1 MMIST
6 KGRYAVRIMLSLC
19 EAQNGEY
26 VSLKSIA
33 EEEGISEKYMES
45 ITSMLV
51 KVGFVEGIRGKGGG
65 YRLVRPPESFTLGSI
80 LKATDGSLAPV
91 SCLECKPNKC
101 DRASGCKTL
110 PVWKKLDKMINDYLE
125 NITLADVYNESM
137 IQNEE
142 LQEN

>member
-6 KGRYAVRIMLSLC
+6 KGRYAVRIMLALC
-19 EAQNGEY
+19 EDLSGGY

-33 EEEGISEKYMES
+33 EDEGISEKYMES

-51 KVGFVEGIRGKGGG
+51 KEGFVEGIRGKGGG
-65 YRLVRPPESFTLGSI
+65 YRLKQPPKNYTLGSI

-91 SCLECKPNKC
+91 SCLECKPNRC

-110 PVWKKLDKMINDYLE
+110 PVWEKLDKMINDYLE
-125 NITLADVYNESM
+125 NITLEDVFNESM
-137 IQNEE
+137 NEAAAKE
-142 LQEN
+142 

>member
-19 EAQNGEY
+19 EGERNEY

-33 EEEGISEKYMES
+33 EDEGISEKYMES

-51 KVGFVEGIRGKGGG
+51 KEGFVEGIRGKGGG
-65 YRLVRPPESFTLGSI
+65 YRLKRQPEEYTLGSI

-110 PVWKKLDKMINDYLE
+110 PVWEKLDKMINDYLE
-125 NITLADVYNESM
+125 NITLADVYNKSM
-137 IQNEE
+137 NNNQ
-142 LQEN
+142 

>member
-6 KGRYAVRIMLSLC
+6 KGRYAVRIMLALC
-19 EAQNGEY
+19 EAGNAGY

-51 KVGFVEGIRGKGGG
+51 KADFVEGIRGKNGG
-65 YRLVRPPESFTLGSI
+65 YRLKRSPDTLTLGSI

-110 PVWKKLDKMINDYLE
+110 PVWEKLDTLINDYLE

-137 IQNEE
+137 S
-142 LQEN
+142 QENN

>member
-19 EAQNGEY
+19 GAETSEY

-33 EEEGISEKYMES
+33 EDEGISEKYMES

-51 KVGFVEGIRGKGGG
+51 KEGFVEGIRGKGGG
-65 YRLVRPPESFTLGSI
+65 YRLKRSPEEYTLGSI

-110 PVWKKLDKMINDYLE
+110 PVWEKLDKMINDYLE

-137 IQNEE
+137 NQNII
-142 LQEN
+142 

>member
-19 EAQNGEY
+19 DAETSEY

-33 EEEGISEKYMES
+33 EDEGISEKYMES

-51 KVGFVEGIRGKGGG
+51 KEGFVEGIRGKGGG
-65 YRLVRPPESFTLGSI
+65 YRLKRSPEEYTLGSI

-110 PVWKKLDKMINDYLE
+110 PVWEKLDKMINDYLE

-137 IQNEE
+137 NQNII
-142 LQEN
+142 

>member
-6 KGRYAVRIMLSLC
+6 KGRYAVRIMLALC
-19 EAQNGEY
+19 EAENGGY

-33 EEEGISEKYMES
+33 EDEGISEKYMES

-51 KVGFVEGIRGKGGG
+51 KEGFVEGIRGKGGG
-65 YRLVRPPESFTLGSI
+65 YRLKSAPETFTLGSI

-110 PVWKKLDKMINDYLE
+110 PVWERLDKIINDYLE

-137 IQNEE
+137 SQAETGD
-142 LQEN
+142 

>member
-19 EAQNGEY
+19 GAETSEY

-33 EEEGISEKYMES
+33 EDEGISEKYMES

-51 KVGFVEGIRGKGGG
+51 KEGFVEGIRGKGGG
-65 YRLVRPPESFTLGSI
+65 YRLKRLPEEYTLGSI

-110 PVWKKLDKMINDYLE
+110 PVWEKLDKMINDYLE

-137 IQNEE
+137 NQNII
-142 LQEN
+142 

>member
-6 KGRYAVRIMLSLC
+6 KGRYAVRVMLALC
-19 EAQNGEY
+19 EARDGEY

-33 EEEGISEKYMES
+33 EDEGISEKYMES

-51 KVGFVEGIRGKGGG
+51 KSGFVEGIRGKGGG
-65 YRLVRPPESFTLGSI
+65 YRLTKTPESYTLGSI

-110 PVWKKLDKMINDYLE
+110 PVWEKLDKMINDYLE

-137 IQNEE
+137 SQAEAGD
-142 LQEN
+142 

>member
-6 KGRYAVRIMLSLC
+6 KGRYAVRVMLALC
-19 EAQNGEY
+19 EASGGEY

-33 EEEGISEKYMES
+33 EDEGISEKYMES

-51 KVGFVEGIRGKGGG
+51 KSGFVEGIRGKGGG
-65 YRLVRPPESFTLGSI
+65 YRLTKTPECYTLGSI

-110 PVWKKLDKMINDYLE
+110 PVWEKLDKMINDYLE

-137 IQNEE
+137 A
-142 LQEN
+142 QE